1 MKRKKLFIVLSLVA
15 VLLVSF
21 TVYAAAADTDSAKN
35 IRYFFG
41 IDTSK
46 LTDKQKSDLDDSL
59 DKMTELQK
67 DTAQK
72 MADLKKEAINKMVE
86 NGSMTKEQGD
96 AAIKKI
102 DEQLKL
108 SQEKV
113 FGKGFGMD
121 FGMGKKGPG
130 LSSKDEIDLS
140 KLTDSQKTDLKASLD
155 KLTSAMKDA
164 VNKMVENNSI
174 TRELGDKAI
183 NLIDKVIEN
192 YESGDFSKCLGLG
205 YGRHGLIPGKLDYAK
220 LTDTQKNEIK
230 EAIKNISAIRK
241 EIVNKLVSY
250 GAITKEKGDAA
261 LNRIDSRINNID
273 TLWHNGSQKMRK
285 ARPQGRRNMNDSS
298 SGTNTQNTL

>member
-46 LTDKQKSDLDDSL
+46 LTDKQKSDLDNSI

-108 SQEKV
+108 SQEKG
-113 FGKGFGMD
+113 FGKGFGM
-121 FGMGKKGPG
+121 GKKSPG
-130 LSSKDEIDLS
+130 FFSKDEIDLS

-183 NLIDKVIEN
+183 NLIDKAIGN
-192 YESGDFSKCLGLG
+192 YERGDFSKCLGLD
-205 YGRHGLIPGKLDYAK
+205 YGRLGLIPGKLDYAK
-220 LTDTQKNEIK
+220 FTDTQKNEIK

-273 TLWHNGSQKMRK
+273 ILWLHRRQKMRK
-285 ARPQGRRNMNDSS
+285 ARPEGRGKMNDSS
-298 SGTNTQNTL
+298 SGTDTQNTL